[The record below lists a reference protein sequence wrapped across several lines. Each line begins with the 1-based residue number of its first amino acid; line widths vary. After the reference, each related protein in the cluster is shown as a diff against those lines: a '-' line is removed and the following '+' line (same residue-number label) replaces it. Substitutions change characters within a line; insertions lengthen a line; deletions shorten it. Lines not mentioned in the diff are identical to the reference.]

1 LNYKYWVLVQE
12 DDLPLK
18 DRYLKKYDDDAFYLF
33 LQKQNL
39 ALEPYTLPRVLPP

>member
-1 LNYKYWVLVQE
+1 MAGEEVGTTSASV
-12 DDLPLK
+12 D
-18 DRYLKKYDDDAFYLF
+18 DDDAFYLF